1 MAKPMWYLKLLAK
14 ARKSYF
20 TNKASSRVTSEHI
33 APEVRKRLIIKER
46 RKLILESSLK
56 RKGKALA
63 KAAKVHPALQKQ
75 APAPEKKVIH
85 AAQRGDDS
93 IRMKGNEASAL
104 KTGSV
109 ADRKPGELK
118 MDAVSA
124 SARKEAEMRKPSQD
138 ALAKA
143 KKDRTIK

>member
-1 MAKPMWYLKLLAK
+1 MAKPMWYLKMLAK

-20 TNKASSRVTSEHI
+20 TSKAGSRVTTAHI
-33 APEVRKRLIIKER
+33 APDVRNRLIIKER

-63 KAAKVHPALQKQ
+63 KAAKIHPALQKQ
-75 APAPEKKVIH
+75 AAPQRKASQE
-85 AAQRGDDS
+85 AAKGEDS
-93 IRMKGNEASAL
+93 VRLKANEASAL

-118 MDAVSA
+118 MAAVSA
-124 SARKEAEMRKPSQD
+124 SARKEAEMRKPAQD